1 MLHLGSQPV
10 DGGCVLPR
18 TLKGNTDISLSGPKI
33 VAWTLASVHTQDE
46 ERRKIKHKAGHF
58 ASVHVFKRLY
68 SPSSEGKVGHPSRI
82 SWICLPLYPME
93 APL

>member
-82 SWICLPLYPME
+82 SWICLPLYPMA